1 MKAGLLAAVSVSAVA
16 AHAATPHQDRLEQIK
31 LIQSTPGVL
40 WKAAVV
46 DKFASQ
52 APGASR
58 SLNGVK
64 GDWRAAVEA
73 KVRSGEF
80 KRFQPS
86 KELQAMDIPES
97 FDSAEHWPQ
106 CSKIIDDICDQSLTC
121 NHSIV

>member
-1 MKAGLLAAVSVSAVA
+1 M
-16 AHAATPHQDRLEQIK
+16 EQIK
-31 LIQSTPGVL
+31 LIESTPGVL

-52 APGASR
+52 APGASS

-73 KVRSGEF
+73 RVRSGEI

-86 KELQAMDIPES
+86 KELQARTIPES

-106 CSKIIDDICDQSLTC
+106 CAKTIEDTYCQLSS
-121 NHSIV
+121 HFSF